1 MKKYIIVI
9 NLNILI
15 NELKYK
21 YIRFLINKE
30 ITNIIIEYL
39 NL

>member
-1 MKKYIIVI
+1 MYTTLYLINNIIKYIIII

-21 YIRFLINKE
+21 YIL
-30 ITNIIIEYL
+30 
-39 NL
+39 